1 MQDIISKINGF
12 DIPYVIDRIAEHYE
26 GKACLD
32 DGNIIVEYYDD
43 DSHKSIVFS
52 LAITV
57 TKTEEF
63 IEDCET
69 WSRTWKCVNRKEYNN
84 LTM

>member
-26 GKACLD
+26 GEAYLD
-32 DGNIIVEYYDD
+32 DGNVIVEYYEDD

-52 LAITV
+52 LAVTV
-57 TKTEEF
+57 TKTEDF
-63 IEDCET
+63 IEDCGV
-69 WSRTWKCVNRKEYNN
+69 WKCINHKEYNN